1 MKYKIK
7 HENKVLQI
15 LGVVLT
21 FFTFFLIVIGILNE
35 AMFWAMIA
43 SLALT
48 VIIAVLCFID
58 KGVGASIVI
67 RDRTITINHLFVR
80 KKIDVDDIDSV
91 DMEDIKRHRRGAGVY
106 IDYRR
111 KMTILLNSGKKIV
124 LTDNASEVNG
134 IAGFVTGERDEKPD
148 EEIPLCQAYN
158 EIFDLMN

>member
-58 KGVGASIVI
+58 KVVGASIVI

>member
-58 KGVGASIVI
+58 TGVGASIVI

>member
-15 LGVVLT
+15 LGIVLT
-21 FFTFFLIVIGILNE
+21 FFTFFLVVIGILNE
-35 AMFWAMIA
+35 AMFWMMIA
-43 SLALT
+43 SLTLT

-80 KKIDVDDIDSV
+80 RKIDVDDIDSV

-106 IDYRR
+106 TDYRR

-124 LTDNASEVNG
+124 LTDNASEVNV
-134 IAGFVTGERDEKPD
+134 IAGFVTGERD
-148 EEIPLCQAYN
+148 
-158 EIFDLMN
+158 